1 MRKRYTAQKM
11 REIEQLINSD
21 DSDRDL
27 FVCNNTKS
35 RFEME
40 HIFDYNEEA
49 TLKVKAMLR
58 QAADAE
64 EENAKLRVDAD
75 IYKGAAENWERRAK
89 AAESRLN
96 AVVKECEIAKWNPT
110 DWIDRATPIGK
121 HNSAIY
127 DIIRVARGDARKAE
141 K

>member
-64 EENAKLRVDAD
+64 ED
-75 IYKGAAENWERRAK
+75 YK
-89 AAESRLN
+89 
-96 AVVKECEIAKWNPT
+96 
-110 DWIDRATPIGK
+110 
-121 HNSAIY
+121 
-127 DIIRVARGDARKAE
+127 
-141 K
+141 